1 MRCKMCDNVH
11 SNEES
16 VKKDPR
22 TGDFLDTCSTC
33 MGKVYQSNAEF
44 EFERFFNLDDI
55 KKDL

>member
-1 MRCKMCDNVH
+1 MCDNVL